1 MASRGASL
9 RRRRPLRI
17 AVASDQ
23 ALVAEAVVMA
33 LRNRA
38 LAPLLVRWPGA
49 GRDATATGPR
59 RTTRRAV
66 GPPPDVGLLL
76 SDLLRVEQALAA
88 QIIVTSLPLPWLVM
102 AGAPRGP
109 VWGALYDKGATLVL
123 PDDTGLDEVC
133 DLLVEMAAG
142 RKPRAPRRDRQ
153 RLIQGWRDFAA
164 QRQEITARLESLTDR
179 EEEILHELHQG
190 LGVRGIAEKS
200 DITEATVRSHVKAIL
215 KKLEVTSQMAAVA
228 AYENVLNDS
237 TRPDPG

>member
-1 MASRGASL
+1 MASRAASS
-9 RRRRPLRI
+9 RRRPLRV

-38 LAPLLVRWPGA
+38 LAPLLLRWPGA
-49 GRDATATGPR
+49 GHAPAAGAR

-66 GPPPDVGLLL
+66 GPPPDVGLVL

-88 QIIVTSLPLPWLVM
+88 QIIVTSMPLPWLVM

-109 VWGALYDKGATLVL
+109 VWGALYERGATLVVA
-123 PDDTGLDEVC
+123 DHTGLDEVC

-142 RKPRAPRRDRQ
+142 RKLRAPRRNRQ
-153 RLIQGWRDFAA
+153 RLIQGWREFAA
-164 QRQEITARLESLTDR
+164 QRQVITARLESLTDR

-190 LGVRGIAEKS
+190 LGVRSIAEKS